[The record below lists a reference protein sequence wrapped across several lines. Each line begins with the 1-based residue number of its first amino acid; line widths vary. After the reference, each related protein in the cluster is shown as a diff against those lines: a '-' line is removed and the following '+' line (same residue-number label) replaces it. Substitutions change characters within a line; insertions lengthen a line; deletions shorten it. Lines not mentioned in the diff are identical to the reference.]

1 MRPLLIALF
10 AVIFVVMISV
20 TLWAGAQAS
29 LLDPAV
35 RAAYNAQ
42 PWAIAT
48 LFDAYCGFLTFF
60 VWVAYRESSLGVKL
74 LWLVLILLLGNI
86 AMSFYVLLQL
96 FRMKPG
102 EPVSSL
108 LARRATPAAHTA

>member
-1 MRPLLIALF
+1 MRGFLITLF
-10 AVIFVVMISV
+10 AAIFCVMIGV
-20 TLWAGAQAS
+20 TLWAATHSS

-48 LFDAYCGFLTFF
+48 LFDAYCGFITFF
-60 VWVAYRESSLGVKL
+60 VWVASRERGIGVKI
-74 LWLVLILLLGNI
+74 LWLVLIFLLGNI
-86 AMSFYVLLQL
+86 AMSLYVLMQL

-102 EPVSSL
+102 EPL
-108 LARRATPAAHTA
+108 TALFTPRTA

>member
-1 MRPLLIALF
+1 MRSLLIALF
-10 AVIFVVMISV
+10 GGIFVVMIGV
-20 TLWAGAQAS
+20 TLWAGSNAS

-35 RAAYNAQ
+35 RAAYNSQ

-60 VWVAYRESSLGVKL
+60 VWVAFRERSLGVKI

-86 AMSFYVLLQL
+86 AMSFYVLVQL

-102 EPVSSL
+102 EPLSSL
-108 LARRATPAAHTA
+108 FSSRAAEMA

>member
-1 MRPLLIALF
+1 MRNWLIAMF
-10 AVIFVVMISV
+10 AGIFLVMIGV
-20 TLWAGAQAS
+20 TLWAGSQAS

-42 PWAIAT
+42 PWAVAT

-60 VWVAYRESSLGVKL
+60 VWVACRERGLAVKI

-102 EPVSSL
+102 EPISAL
-108 LARRATPAAHTA
+108 LAGRAASAAPAA

>member
-1 MRPLLIALF
+1 MRLILIALF
-10 AVIFVVMISV
+10 AAIFAVMIGV
-20 TLWAGAQAS
+20 TLWAASHSS

-48 LFDAYCGFLTFF
+48 LFDAYCGFITFF
-60 VWVAYRESSLGVKL
+60 VWVAFRERELVVKF

-86 AMSFYVLLQL
+86 AMSLYVLLQL
-96 FRMKPG
+96 FRLKPG
-102 EPVSSL
+102 EPL
-108 LARRATPAAHTA
+108 TALFTPRAT

>member
-1 MRPLLIALF
+1 MRGLLIALF
-10 AVIFVVMISV
+10 AAIFSVMIGV
-20 TLWAGAQAS
+20 TLWATTHSS

-60 VWVAYRESSLGVKL
+60 VWVAFRERGIGVKI

-86 AMSFYVLLQL
+86 AMSLYVLMQL
-96 FRMKPG
+96 FRLKPG
-102 EPVSSL
+102 EPL
-108 LARRATPAAHTA
+108 TALFAPRTA